1 MAALTA
7 QQAQEILEANFAAW
21 VQDLGLRVESAG
33 PDGARLRLPFSER
46 LVRVGGVVC
55 GQALMAAADT
65 ACVLA
70 LAASFGEFRPVAT
83 VSQNISLLRPVSDDD
98 LLVEARVVRRG
109 RTLAYCE
116 AWLRAARDGREA
128 AHASATFA
136 LPAEA

>member
-1 MAALTA
+1 MAGLTA
-7 QQAQEILEANFAAW
+7 EQAQEVLAANFAAW
-21 VQDLGLRVESAG
+21 VQDLGLRVESVG
-33 PDGARLRLPFSER
+33 PDSALLRLPFAER

-83 VSQNISLLRPVSDDD
+83 VSQNISLLRPVTNDD
-98 LLVEARVVRRG
+98 LKIEARVVRRG
-109 RTLAYCE
+109 RSLAYCE

-136 LPAEA
+136 LPT

>member
-7 QQAQEILEANFAAW
+7 EQAQAVLAANFAPW
-21 VQDLGLRVESAG
+21 VQDLGLRVESVG
-33 PDGARLRLPFSER
+33 PDSALLRLPFAER

-83 VSQNISLLRPVSDDD
+83 VAQNISLLRPVTNDD

-136 LPAEA
+136 LPS